1 MKKITE
7 TAARDAIVMHG
18 QSLHARG
25 FVPGS
30 SGNISI
36 RLDDGFLVT
45 PTKSCLGRLDPAR
58 IAKINLKGK
67 HVSGDPASK
76 EAFLHAQMYAKR
88 HSSGAVVHLHCTHA
102 VAMSCL
108 QLADE
113 KSPFKILT
121 PYFVM
126 QIDKLKILPYFPPG
140 DPELAQA
147 VAAVADKHHAILL
160 SNHGPVVAGTNI
172 DSAVYAIEEL
182 EEAAKLN
189 LLLDGCS
196 VKTLTPRQIQD
207 VEARFPS

>member
-67 HVSGDPASK
+67 HVSGDPASTS
-76 EAFLHAQMYAKR
+76 HAW
-88 HSSGAVVHLHCTHA
+88 
-102 VAMSCL
+102 
-108 QLADE
+108 
-113 KSPFKILT
+113 
-121 PYFVM
+121 
-126 QIDKLKILPYFPPG
+126 
-140 DPELAQA
+140 
-147 VAAVADKHHAILL
+147 
-160 SNHGPVVAGTNI
+160 
-172 DSAVYAIEEL
+172 
-182 EEAAKLN
+182 
-189 LLLDGCS
+189 
-196 VKTLTPRQIQD
+196 
-207 VEARFPS
+207 